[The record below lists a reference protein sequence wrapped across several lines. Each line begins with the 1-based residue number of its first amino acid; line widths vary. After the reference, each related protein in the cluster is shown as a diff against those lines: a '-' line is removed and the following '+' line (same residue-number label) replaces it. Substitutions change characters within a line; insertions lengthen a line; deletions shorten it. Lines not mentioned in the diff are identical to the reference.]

1 MKRMREHFG
10 TWGAELADADFAC
23 ALAAAGALGSWK
35 LPRGVDLTPELLALK
50 IRRRL
55 SPEGSLP
62 WRLTRPPRLDAGL
75 LLEAW
80 RSFRELVGRE
90 SFRIEVQALT
100 VHFGWLVNQLSR
112 PEVGAVSVE
121 IPAAPPPTRE
131 RRKKSA
137 AAESYSIGGTE
148 PGEDGTR
155 GLGQAEVRDDPVTD
169 PGKPGYDAS
178 AEEVEPPARFLQARM
193 APPVRPT
200 WQYRVFVR
208 IGMPDRGWAS
218 VEKPFPSLS
227 ETETHE
233 LTVIFWEPTV
243 SPDPQVQLLR
253 LPPKGNSSEVRFA
266 FPAAEGLKSIAAR
279 ITVIHRNR
287 VLQTGL
293 LRASLPALSWNFG
306 LDAAP
311 RTRLE
316 GLSGRSRFD
325 LALVLN
331 HDAEGI
337 PRLTAVAGDRAVVIP
352 VGESAVEALTRAL
365 GDQISR
371 IADRP
376 ERYETLQSEGTEELL
391 RTLAQ
396 HGGLLHQY
404 LSGFE
409 MLGRLEQAAGNQPR
423 IHLTAARPDSF
434 FPVELLYRFEIPEDT
449 ARLCSHALT
458 ALRQG
463 ACPAECPSEKSETV
477 CPLGFWGM
485 CRIIERHNHRLVDKR
500 PATGFDLRQEPTRP
514 RSLLDVSGR
523 ALLAASDAAS
533 RHDSGAVQT
542 LLDALR
548 RRGPAERV
556 ESWKDWS
563 ARVTADHP
571 RLLVLLPHHERRDG
585 FEVLEIGSAD
595 ALKIVKPRHV
605 HAGSIVL
612 LMGCET
618 NLAKIAFDS
627 FVIQFILNGAAI
639 VVSTIATI
647 LGRHASPATA
657 RLVELL
663 DEEAREENSTF
674 GEVML
679 RLRQKLVAE
688 QTPMALGLTAYG
700 DADWVLTKGADAL
713 GRDARRPL
721 R

>member
-1 MKRMREHFG
+1 MRERFG
-10 TWGAELADADFAC
+10 DWGAELSDAEFAC
-23 ALAAAGALGSWK
+23 ALAAAGVFERWRIPREDELQPGILGS
-35 LPRGVDLTPELLALK
+35 
-50 IRRRL
+50 RL
-55 SPEGSLP
+55 WHWSREGPLP
-62 WRLTRPPRLDAGL
+62 WRLTRPPRLDARL
-75 LLEAW
+75 FLESW
-80 RSFRELVGRE
+80 RFFRHFAGPE
-90 SFRIEVQALT
+90 SFRIEVQASELDLPW
-100 VHFGWLVNQLSR
+100 VLEQLSR
-112 PEVGAVSVE
+112 PEVGAASVE
-121 IPAAPPPTRE
+121 SLEPPPVRG
-131 RRKKSA
+131 RQKSLP
-137 AAESYSIGGTE
+137 EGSYSVREAE
-148 PGEDGTR
+148 PGDDGTR
-155 GLGQAEVRDDPVTD
+155 GLGRGETLEAAAKGPEA
-169 PGKPGYDAS
+169 G
-178 AEEVEPPARFLQARM
+178 PPARFLQARM
-193 APPVRPT
+193 APPVRPA

-218 VEKPFPSLS
+218 VEKPFPSPS

-233 LTVIFWEPTV
+233 LTVLFWEPAV
-243 SPDPQVQLLR
+243 SPDPQIQLLR

-293 LRASLPALSWNFG
+293 LRASLPALSWTFE
-306 LDAAP
+306 LDATP
-311 RTRLE
+311 RAHLE

-337 PRLTAVAGDRAVVIP
+337 PRMTAVSDDRAVVIP

-371 IADRP
+371 IAAEP
-376 ERYETLQSEGTEELL
+376 ERYETLQSEGSEELL

-396 HGGLLHQY
+396 HGGLVHQY

-409 MLGRLEQAAGNQPR
+409 MLGRLEAADGHQPR
-423 IHLTAARPDSF
+423 VHLTAARPDSF
-434 FPVELLYRFEIPEDT
+434 FPIELLYRFEIPEDT
-449 ARLCSHALT
+449 AKLCSHALA
-458 ALRQG
+458 ALARG
-463 ACPAECPSEKSETV
+463 TCPAECPSEKSETV

-485 CRIIERHNHRLVDKR
+485 CRVIERHNHRQVEQK
-500 PATGFDLRQEPTRP
+500 PSTGFDLRPEPVQP
-514 RSLLDVSGR
+514 RSRLDISGK
-523 ALLAASDAAS
+523 ALVAASDAAS
-533 RHDSGAVQT
+533 RHDAGAVES
-542 LLDALR
+542 LLAKLR
-548 RRGPAERV
+548 RRGPAEEVR
-556 ESWKDWS
+556 SWKDWK
-563 ARVTADHP
+563 ARVAADHP
-571 RLLVLLPHHERRDG
+571 KLLVLLPHHERKDG
-585 FEVLEIGSAD
+585 FEILQIGAAD
-595 ALKIVKPRHV
+595 PLKFVKPEHLDP
-605 HAGSIVL
+605 GSIVL

-618 NLAKIAFDS
+618 NLAKIAFDG

-663 DEEAREENSTF
+663 DEEAREDDSTF

-713 GRDARRPL
+713 DRDAPRPL

>member
-1 MKRMREHFG
+1 MRKRFG
-10 TWGAELADADFAC
+10 DWGAELSDGDFAC
-23 ALAAAGALGSWK
+23 ALAAAGVLWGWRPPRGVALTPGLLASHLWLSRSPGGTVPWK
-35 LPRGVDLTPELLALK
+35 LPRL
-50 IRRRL
+50 
-55 SPEGSLP
+55 
-62 WRLTRPPRLDAGL
+62 PPRYDARL

-80 RSFRELVGRE
+80 RGFRGFAGQE
-90 SFRIEVQALT
+90 SFRIEVQASVVNLR
-100 VHFGWLVNQLSR
+100 WLLKQLSR
-112 PEVGAVSVE
+112 PEVGAASVE
-121 IPAAPPPTRE
+121 SWDVPPPTRE

-137 AAESYSIGGTE
+137 AAESYSIGGE
-148 PGEDGTR
+148 PESGDDGTR
-155 GLGQAEVRDDPVTD
+155 GPDLGEPLEAAPS
-169 PGKPGYDAS
+169 GYRAS
-178 AEEVEPPARFLQARM
+178 GGEFQPPARFLQARM
-193 APPVRPT
+193 APPVRPA

-218 VEKPFPSLS
+218 VEKPFPSPS

-233 LTVIFWEPTV
+233 LTVLFWEPTV
-243 SPDPQVQLLR
+243 SPDPQIQLLR

-279 ITVIHRNR
+279 ITVIHKNR

-293 LRASLPALSWNFG
+293 LRASLPALSWTFE

-337 PRLTAVAGDRAVVIP
+337 PRMTAVSDDRAVVIP

-371 IADRP
+371 IAARP
-376 ERYETLQSEGTEELL
+376 ERYETLRSEGTEELL

-409 MLGRLEQAAGNQPR
+409 MLGRLEPEAAGHQPR

-449 ARLCSHALT
+449 ARLCPHALT
-458 ALRQG
+458 ALEQG

-485 CRIIERHNHRLVDKR
+485 CRVIERHNHRLVDKR
-500 PATGFDLRQEPTRP
+500 PAAGFDLRPEPTRP
-514 RSLLDVSGR
+514 RSRLDVSGK

-533 RHDSGAVQT
+533 RHDAGAVQN

-548 RRGPAERV
+548 RRGPAEEV
-556 ESWKDWS
+556 KSWKDWS

-571 RLLVLLPHHERRDG
+571 RLLVLLPHHERKDG
-585 FEVLEIGSAD
+585 FEVLEIGNED
-595 ALKIVKPRHV
+595 ALKFVKPGHV

-663 DEEAREENSTF
+663 DEEAREQDSTF

-700 DADWVLTKGADAL
+700 DADWILTKGADAL
-713 GRDARRPL
+713 DRDAPRPL

>member
-1 MKRMREHFG
+1 MRKRFG
-10 TWGAELADADFAC
+10 DWGAELSDADFAC
-23 ALAAAGALGSWK
+23 ALAAAGVFERWRIPREVDLQPGALGSRLW
-35 LPRGVDLTPELLALK
+35 LWSREGPLL
-50 IRRRL
+50 
-55 SPEGSLP
+55 
-62 WRLTRPPRLDAGL
+62 WRLTRPPRLDARL
-75 LLEAW
+75 LLESW
-80 RSFRELVGRE
+80 RSFRQLAGPE
-90 SFRIEVQALT
+90 SFRIEVQASAFDLRW
-100 VHFGWLVNQLSR
+100 VLKQLSR
-112 PEVGAVSVE
+112 PEVGAAAVE
-121 IPAAPPPTRE
+121 SLEPPPVRG
-131 RRKKSA
+131 RRKSPT
-137 AAESYSIGGTE
+137 EGSYSVRDPEAGD
-148 PGEDGTR
+148 DGVR
-155 GLGQAEVRDDPVTD
+155 GLGRGEALEATGPS
-169 PGKPGYDAS
+169 G
-178 AEEVEPPARFLQARM
+178 EEAGPPARFLQARM
-193 APPVRPT
+193 APPVQPA
-200 WQYRVFVR
+200 WEYRVFVR

-218 VEKPFPSLS
+218 VEKPFPSPS

-243 SPDPQVQLLR
+243 SPDPQIQLLR

-279 ITVIHRNR
+279 ITVVHKNR

-293 LRASLPALSWNFG
+293 LRASLPALSWTFE
-306 LDAAP
+306 LDATP
-311 RTRLE
+311 RAHLE

-337 PRLTAVAGDRAVVIP
+337 PRMTVVADDRAVVIP
-352 VGESAVEALTRAL
+352 VGESEVEALTRAL

-371 IADRP
+371 IAAEP
-376 ERYETLQSEGTEELL
+376 ERYETLQSEGSEELL

-409 MLGRLEQAAGNQPR
+409 MLGRLEAANGHQPR
-423 IHLTAARPDSF
+423 VHLTAARPDSF
-434 FPVELLYRFEIPEDT
+434 FPIELLYRFEIPEDT
-449 ARLCSHALT
+449 AKLCSHALA
-458 ALRQG
+458 ALAQG
-463 ACPAECPSEKSETV
+463 SCPAECPSEKSETV

-485 CRIIERHNHRLVDKR
+485 CRVIERHNHRRVEKR
-500 PATGFDLRQEPTRP
+500 PQTGFDLRPEPVQP
-514 RSLLDVSGR
+514 RSRLDISGK
-523 ALLAASDAAS
+523 ALVAASDAAS
-533 RHDSGAVQT
+533 RHDAGAVES
-542 LLDALR
+542 LLEKLR
-548 RRGPAERV
+548 RRGPAEEVR
-556 ESWKDWS
+556 SWKDWR
-563 ARVTADHP
+563 ARVAADHP
-571 RLLVLLPHHERRDG
+571 KLLVLLPHHERKDG
-585 FEVLEIGSAD
+585 FEILQIGAADVL
-595 ALKIVKPRHV
+595 KFVKPEHV
-605 HAGSIVL
+605 DPGSIVL

-663 DEEAREENSTF
+663 DEEAREEDSTF

-700 DADWVLTKGADAL
+700 DADWILTKGADAL
-713 GRDARRPL
+713 DRDARRPL